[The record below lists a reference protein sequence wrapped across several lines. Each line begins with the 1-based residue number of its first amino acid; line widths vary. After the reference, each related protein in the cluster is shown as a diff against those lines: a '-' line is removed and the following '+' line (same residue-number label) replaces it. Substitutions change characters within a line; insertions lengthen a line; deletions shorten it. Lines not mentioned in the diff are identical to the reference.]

1 MSACMKPFHKSSVVS
16 VVALT
21 EGTLVEQ
28 MELTRLLSRHH
39 NDANVTVFKNKRVLL
54 IPQQ

>member
-1 MSACMKPFHKSSVVS
+1 MAACMKPFHKSSVVS

-21 EGTLVEQ
+21 EETVVEQ

-39 NDANVTVFKNKRVLL
+39 NDANVTVFKNKPGLL
-54 IPQQ
+54 IPRQ